1 MIKRSWVY
9 RYPGYP
15 GSQATLIEVYST
27 HIAQLGLLLP
37 GLPVSQATLI
47 EVYSTHIAQLGVPL
61 PGLPAGS

>member
-27 HIAQLGLLLP
+27 HIAQLG
-37 GLPVSQATLI
+37 
-47 EVYSTHIAQLGVPL
+47 VPL
-61 PGLPAGS
+61 PGLPAGSQATLKEVYRY